1 VNGIVRFGGLTI
13 FLIIVSELTIQC
25 VKAIYINRVLTH
37 HTSFKLFAEMIGTKK
52 FKNPKSHSQVQIKS
66 SFKNKKEKVKTKIK
80 GSF

>member
-37 HTSFKLFAEMIGTKK
+37 HTSFKLFVEMIGTKK
-52 FKNPKSHSQVQIKS
+52 I
-66 SFKNKKEKVKTKIK
+66 
-80 GSF
+80 